1 MHNLIFLD
9 DLNGADLDPY
19 VRLNEAQLF
28 HALEPDPGLFYRRK
42 SKVIE
47 RALRAGYQPASLL
60 VEEKALTRDLADL
73 DHEMAANQTSGLGQT
88 PIYVANSK
96 LLRQLPGYN
105 LLRGALAAMHRA
117 KRLELAD
124 FLATMPA
131 EHPRIAVLESVVNP
145 ANIGAIFRSAAALGI
160 DGVIV
165 TSDSAD
171 PFYRRSSRVA
181 MGTVFQVPWT
191 YVDAKTWQHAGI
203 DLLHQAGYQT
213 AAMALRHNTVS
224 IDDPKLTAVDRLAII
239 MGSEGPGLKEATI
252 EQSDFTIKNS
262 NGSRSRFFKRC
273 GRLSPGILGTGQSGC
288 RIAAFKKRP
297 FTNGRFE
304 FTDQ

>member
-9 DLNGADLDPY
+9 NLNGADLDPY

-28 HALEPDPGLFYRRK
+28 HALEPDPGLFIAE
-42 SKVIE
+42 SPKVIE

-105 LLRGALAAMHRA
+105 LLRGALAAMHRV

-191 YVDAKTWQHAGI
+191 YIDAKTWQHAGI

-252 EQSDFTIKNS
+252 EQSDFTIKIPMA
-262 NGSRSRFFKRC
+262 
-273 GRLSPGILGTGQSGC
+273 PGVDSLNVAAASALAFWELGN
-288 RIAAFKKRP
+288 RVA
-297 FTNGRFE
+297 E
-304 FTDQ
+304 

>member
-28 HALEPDPGLFYRRK
+28 HALEPDPGLFIAE
-42 SKVIE
+42 SPKVIE
-47 RALRAGYQPASLL
+47 RALRAGYQPVSLL

-88 PIYVANSK
+88 PIYVSNSE

-105 LLRGALAAMHRA
+105 LLRGALAAMHRV

-213 AAMALRHNTVS
+213 AAMALRHNTIS

-239 MGSEGPGLKEATI
+239 MGSEGPGLKETTI
-252 EQSDFTIKNS
+252 EQSDFTIKIPMA
-262 NGSRSRFFKRC
+262 
-273 GRLSPGILGTGQSGC
+273 PGVDSLNVAAASALAFWELGN
-288 RIAAFKKRP
+288 RIA
-297 FTNGRFE
+297 E
-304 FTDQ
+304 

>member
-28 HALEPDPGLFYRRK
+28 HALEPAPGLFIAE
-42 SKVIE
+42 SPKVIE

-105 LLRGALAAMHRA
+105 LLRGALAAMHRV

-252 EQSDFTIKNS
+252 EQSDFTIKIPMA
-262 NGSRSRFFKRC
+262 
-273 GRLSPGILGTGQSGC
+273 PGVDSLNVAAASALAFWELGN
-288 RIAAFKKRP
+288 RVA
-297 FTNGRFE
+297 E
-304 FTDQ
+304 

>member
-28 HALEPDPGLFYRRK
+28 HALEPDPGLFIAE
-42 SKVIE
+42 SPKVIE

-105 LLRGALAAMHRA
+105 LLRGALAAMHRV

-239 MGSEGPGLKEATI
+239 MGSEGPGLKEATN
-252 EQSDFTIKNS
+252 EQSDFTIKIPMA
-262 NGSRSRFFKRC
+262 
-273 GRLSPGILGTGQSGC
+273 PGVDSLNVAAASALAFWELGN
-288 RIAAFKKRP
+288 RVA
-297 FTNGRFE
+297 E
-304 FTDQ
+304 

>member
-28 HALEPDPGLFYRRK
+28 HALEPDPGLFIAE
-42 SKVIE
+42 SPKVIE

-105 LLRGALAAMHRA
+105 LLRGALAAMHRV

-252 EQSDFTIKNS
+252 EQSDFTIKIPMA
-262 NGSRSRFFKRC
+262 
-273 GRLSPGILGTGQSGC
+273 PGVDSINVAAASALAFWELGN
-288 RIAAFKKRP
+288 RVA
-297 FTNGRFE
+297 E
-304 FTDQ
+304 

>member
-28 HALEPDPGLFYRRK
+28 HALEPDPGLFIAE
-42 SKVIE
+42 SPKVIE

-105 LLRGALAAMHRA
+105 LLRGALAAMHRV

-181 MGTVFQVPWT
+181 MGTVFQVSWT
-191 YVDAKTWQHAGI
+191 YVDAKTWRHAGI

-224 IDDPKLTAVDRLAII
+224 IDNPKLTAVDRLAII

-252 EQSDFTIKNS
+252 EQSDFTIKIPMA
-262 NGSRSRFFKRC
+262 
-273 GRLSPGILGTGQSGC
+273 PGVDSLNVAAASALAFWELGN
-288 RIAAFKKRP
+288 RVA
-297 FTNGRFE
+297 E
-304 FTDQ
+304 

>member
-28 HALEPDPGLFYRRK
+28 HALEPDPGLFIAE
-42 SKVIE
+42 SPKVIE

-105 LLRGALAAMHRA
+105 LLRGALAAMHRV

-224 IDDPKLTAVDRLAII
+224 IDDPKLTAVDCLAII

-252 EQSDFTIKNS
+252 EQSDFTIKIPMA
-262 NGSRSRFFKRC
+262 
-273 GRLSPGILGTGQSGC
+273 PGVDSLNVAAASALAFWELGN
-288 RIAAFKKRP
+288 RVA
-297 FTNGRFE
+297 E
-304 FTDQ
+304 

>member
-28 HALEPDPGLFYRRK
+28 HALEPDPGLFIAE
-42 SKVIE
+42 SPKVIE

-105 LLRGALAAMHRA
+105 LLRGALAAMHRV

-239 MGSEGPGLKEATI
+239 MGSEGPGLKEAPI
-252 EQSDFTIKNS
+252 EQSDFTIKIPMA
-262 NGSRSRFFKRC
+262 
-273 GRLSPGILGTGQSGC
+273 PGVDSLNVAAASALAFWELGN
-288 RIAAFKKRP
+288 RVA
-297 FTNGRFE
+297 E
-304 FTDQ
+304 

>member
-28 HALEPDPGLFYRRK
+28 HALEPDPGLFIAE
-42 SKVIE
+42 SPKVIE

-73 DHEMAANQTSGLGQT
+73 DHEMAANQTSGLVQT

-105 LLRGALAAMHRA
+105 LLRGALAAMHRV

-252 EQSDFTIKNS
+252 EQSDFTIKIPMA
-262 NGSRSRFFKRC
+262 
-273 GRLSPGILGTGQSGC
+273 PGVDSLNVAAASALAFWELGN
-288 RIAAFKKRP
+288 RVA
-297 FTNGRFE
+297 E
-304 FTDQ
+304 

>member
-28 HALEPDPGLFYRRK
+28 HALEPDPGLFIAE
-42 SKVIE
+42 SPKVIE

-73 DHEMAANQTSGLGQT
+73 DHEMAANQTSGLGQM

-105 LLRGALAAMHRA
+105 LLRGALAAMHRV

-252 EQSDFTIKNS
+252 EQSDFTIKIPMA
-262 NGSRSRFFKRC
+262 
-273 GRLSPGILGTGQSGC
+273 PGVDSLNVAAASALAFWELGN
-288 RIAAFKKRP
+288 RVA
-297 FTNGRFE
+297 E
-304 FTDQ
+304 

>member
-28 HALEPDPGLFYRRK
+28 HALEPDPGLFIAE
-42 SKVIE
+42 SPKVIE

-105 LLRGALAAMHRA
+105 LLRGALAAMHRV

-191 YVDAKTWQHAGI
+191 YVDAKTWQHTGI

-252 EQSDFTIKNS
+252 EQSDFTIKIPMA
-262 NGSRSRFFKRC
+262 
-273 GRLSPGILGTGQSGC
+273 PGVDSLNVAAASALAFWELGN
-288 RIAAFKKRP
+288 RVA
-297 FTNGRFE
+297 E
-304 FTDQ
+304 

>member
-28 HALEPDPGLFYRRK
+28 HALEPNPGLFIAE
-42 SKVIE
+42 SPKVIE

-105 LLRGALAAMHRA
+105 LLRGALAAMHRV

-252 EQSDFTIKNS
+252 EQSDFTIKIPMA
-262 NGSRSRFFKRC
+262 
-273 GRLSPGILGTGQSGC
+273 PGVDSLNVAAASALAFWELGN
-288 RIAAFKKRP
+288 RVA
-297 FTNGRFE
+297 E
-304 FTDQ
+304 

>member
-28 HALEPDPGLFYRRK
+28 HALEPDPGLFIAE
-42 SKVIE
+42 SPKVIE
-47 RALRAGYQPASLL
+47 RALRAGYHPASLL

-88 PIYVANSK
+88 PIYVASSE

-105 LLRGALAAMHRA
+105 LLRGALAAMHRV

-239 MGSEGPGLKEATI
+239 MGSEGPGLKAATI
-252 EQSDFTIKNS
+252 EQSNFTIKIPMA
-262 NGSRSRFFKRC
+262 
-273 GRLSPGILGTGQSGC
+273 PGVDSLNVAAASALAFWELGN
-288 RIAAFKKRP
+288 RVA
-297 FTNGRFE
+297 E
-304 FTDQ
+304 

>member
-28 HALEPDPGLFYRRK
+28 HALEPDPGLFIAE
-42 SKVIE
+42 SPKVIE

-105 LLRGALAAMHRA
+105 LLRGALAAMHRV

-252 EQSDFTIKNS
+252 EQSDFTIKIPMAPGVDSLNVAAAS
-262 NGSRSRFFKRC
+262 A
-273 GRLSPGILGTGQSGC
+273 LSFWELGN
-288 RIAAFKKRP
+288 RVA
-297 FTNGRFE
+297 E
-304 FTDQ
+304 

>member
-28 HALEPDPGLFYRRK
+28 HALEPDPGLFIAE
-42 SKVIE
+42 SPKVIE

-105 LLRGALAAMHRA
+105 LLRGALAAMHRV

-191 YVDAKTWQHAGI
+191 YVDAKTWQHGGI

-213 AAMALRHNTVS
+213 AAMALRHNTIS
-224 IDDPKLTAVDRLAII
+224 IDDPKLTEVDRLAII
-239 MGSEGPGLKEATI
+239 MGSEGPGLKETTI
-252 EQSDFTIKNS
+252 EQSDFTIKIPMA
-262 NGSRSRFFKRC
+262 
-273 GRLSPGILGTGQSGC
+273 PGVDSLNVAAASALAFWELGN
-288 RIAAFKKRP
+288 RVV
-297 FTNGRFE
+297 E
-304 FTDQ
+304 

>member
-28 HALEPDPGLFYRRK
+28 HALEPDPGLFIAE
-42 SKVIE
+42 SPKVIE

-105 LLRGALAAMHRA
+105 LLRGALAAMHRV

-239 MGSEGPGLKEATI
+239 MGSEGPGLKESTI
-252 EQSDFTIKNS
+252 EQSDFTIKIPMA
-262 NGSRSRFFKRC
+262 
-273 GRLSPGILGTGQSGC
+273 PGVDSLNVAAASALAFWELGN
-288 RIAAFKKRP
+288 RVA
-297 FTNGRFE
+297 E
-304 FTDQ
+304 

>member
-28 HALEPDPGLFYRRK
+28 HALEPDPGLFIAE
-42 SKVIE
+42 SPKVIE

-105 LLRGALAAMHRA
+105 LLRGALAAMHRV

-213 AAMALRHNTVS
+213 AAMELRHNTVS

-252 EQSDFTIKNS
+252 EQSDFTIKIPMA
-262 NGSRSRFFKRC
+262 
-273 GRLSPGILGTGQSGC
+273 PGVDSLNVAAASALAFWELGN
-288 RIAAFKKRP
+288 RVA
-297 FTNGRFE
+297 E
-304 FTDQ
+304 

>member
-28 HALEPDPGLFYRRK
+28 HALEPDPGLFIAE
-42 SKVIE
+42 SPKVIE
-47 RALRAGYQPASLL
+47 RALRAGYHPASLL

-105 LLRGALAAMHRA
+105 LLRGALAAMHRV

-191 YVDAKTWQHAGI
+191 YVNAKTWQHAGI

-239 MGSEGPGLKEATI
+239 MGSEGPGLKAATI
-252 EQSDFTIKNS
+252 EQSNFTIKIPMA
-262 NGSRSRFFKRC
+262 
-273 GRLSPGILGTGQSGC
+273 PGVDSLNVAAASALAFWELGN
-288 RIAAFKKRP
+288 RVA
-297 FTNGRFE
+297 E
-304 FTDQ
+304 

>member
-28 HALEPDPGLFYRRK
+28 HALEPDPGLFIAE
-42 SKVIE
+42 SPKVIE

-105 LLRGALAAMHRA
+105 LLRGALAAMHRV

-213 AAMALRHNTVS
+213 ATMALRHNTVS

-239 MGSEGPGLKEATI
+239 RILRQAAGGTSEREHTLPDVLWNHDKPI
-252 EQSDFTIKNS
+252 VSHNQLQDSQ
-262 NGSRSRFFKRC
+262 C
-273 GRLSPGILGTGQSGC
+273 YP
-288 RIAAFKKRP
+288 
-297 FTNGRFE
+297 
-304 FTDQ
+304 

>member
-28 HALEPDPGLFYRRK
+28 HALEPDPGLFIAE
-42 SKVIE
+42 SPKVIE

-105 LLRGALAAMHRA
+105 LLRGALAAMHRV

-131 EHPRIAVLESVVNP
+131 EHPRIAVLESVINP

-213 AAMALRHNTVS
+213 ATMALRHNTVS

-252 EQSDFTIKNS
+252 EQSDFTIKIPMA
-262 NGSRSRFFKRC
+262 
-273 GRLSPGILGTGQSGC
+273 PGVDSLNVAAASALAFWELGN
-288 RIAAFKKRP
+288 RVA
-297 FTNGRFE
+297 E
-304 FTDQ
+304 

>member
-28 HALEPDPGLFYRRK
+28 HALEPDPGLFIAE
-42 SKVIE
+42 SPKVIE

-105 LLRGALAAMHRA
+105 LLRGALAAMHRV

-239 MGSEGPGLKEATI
+239 MGSEGPVLKEATI
-252 EQSDFTIKNS
+252 EQSDFTIKIPMA
-262 NGSRSRFFKRC
+262 
-273 GRLSPGILGTGQSGC
+273 PGVDSLNVAAASALAFWELGN
-288 RIAAFKKRP
+288 RVA
-297 FTNGRFE
+297 E
-304 FTDQ
+304 

>member
-28 HALEPDPGLFYRRK
+28 HALEPDPGLFIAE
-42 SKVIE
+42 SPKVIE

-105 LLRGALAAMHRA
+105 LLRGALAAMHRV

-239 MGSEGPGLKEATI
+239 MCSEGPGLKETTI
-252 EQSDFTIKNS
+252 EQSDFTIKIPMA
-262 NGSRSRFFKRC
+262 
-273 GRLSPGILGTGQSGC
+273 PGVDSLNVAAASALAFWELGN
-288 RIAAFKKRP
+288 RVA
-297 FTNGRFE
+297 E
-304 FTDQ
+304 

>member
-28 HALEPDPGLFYRRK
+28 HALEPDPGLFIAE
-42 SKVIE
+42 SPKVIE

-88 PIYVANSK
+88 PIYVANSN

-105 LLRGALAAMHRA
+105 LLRGALAAMHRV

-252 EQSDFTIKNS
+252 EQSDFTIKIPMA
-262 NGSRSRFFKRC
+262 
-273 GRLSPGILGTGQSGC
+273 PGVDSLNVAAASALAFWELGN
-288 RIAAFKKRP
+288 RVA
-297 FTNGRFE
+297 E
-304 FTDQ
+304 